1 VSEGELFITVLSLA
15 FVIFHVVLF
24 TIGATTAEK
33 VRVPGTI
40 RTLLL
45 SLVPAPLVLMPV
57 LSTLAAKD
65 VRDDPTYVGMYLL
78 MGMAW
83 TTLSL
88 LLLRLWGF
96 QLADVT
102 QRRNAAVRVFIIA
115 FALAAALAFAGAN
128 IGDGPGFHVVIFSA
142 LLGSLTLFG
151 TFMLQSLAV
160 NARYRMLVDRDVGL
174 AARLGLLLVSVGLVA
189 GRAAAGSWVSAAG
202 TIQDFTAVIWPVI
215 PVVGLDAAVTAIT
228 RANHRRSPWLIDVVF
243 GLLYLGLACIYCALW
258 GLPP

>member
-1 VSEGELFITVLSLA
+1 MSEGELVITVLSLA
-15 FVIFHVVLF
+15 LVIFHVVLF
-24 TIGATTAEK
+24 AIGATTTEK

-45 SLVPAPLVLMPV
+45 SLIPAPLVLMPV

-88 LLLRLWGF
+88 LTLRLWGF

-142 LLGSLTLFG
+142 LLGSLTLYG
-151 TFMLQSLAV
+151 TFMFQSLVV
-160 NARYRMLVDRDVGL
+160 NARYRMLVDRDTGL

-189 GRAAAGSWVSAAG
+189 GRGAAG
-202 TIQDFTAVIWPVI
+202 TWVSSTATIHDFLVVTWPII
-215 PVVGLDAAVTAIT
+215 PVVVLDAAVTAIT
-228 RANHRRSPWLIDVVF
+228 RSNHQRTFWLTDVFF
-243 GLLYLGLACIYCALW
+243 GLLYVALACIHVALW